1 MKKLSAT
8 IFSICLAAGS
18 AGAWAQA
25 DPTKKGNTTDGMAKE
40 SMNKGAVENKDAQN
54 KMNAAQNPANS
65 VREEPKKGGSN
76 TSDGM
81 AKDSMDKAALE
92 KKDAQNK
99 MDAGK
104 SQANTTRDEAK
115 KGAMEQDPMK
125 KEKDGMKK

>member
-25 DPTKKGNTTDGMAKE
+25 DTTKKGNTTDGMAKDSMKRAPSRTKMPRTRWRRARSQANTVPQAPTKGSSNTTEGMAKE
-40 SMNKGAVENKDAQN
+40 SMNKE
-54 KMNAAQNPANS
+54 
-65 VREEPKKGGSN
+65 
-76 TSDGM
+76 
-81 AKDSMDKAALE
+81 ALE
-92 KKDAQNK
+92 KKDAQSR

-115 KGAMEQDPMK
+115 KGAMDQDPMK
-125 KEKDGMKK
+125 KDKDGMKK